1 MSRSGYSEDSDDQW
15 ELIMYRGRV
24 ASAIRGKRGQ
34 AFLLEA
40 LAALDAMPEKK
51 LIAKSLKI
59 EDGAMCVLGAVGQRR
74 GFDAEK
80 MKHLDQQFE
89 FGAQDYVASQFGI
102 AEVMVREIVWENDDG
117 SHDKWI
123 MDENQKWC
131 RLCETPEQRFARV
144 RSWIV
149 SKVRP
154 VPIADIVE

>member
-1 MSRSGYSEDSDDQW
+1 
-15 ELIMYRGRV
+15 
-24 ASAIRGKRGQ
+24 
-34 AFLLEA
+34 
-40 LAALDAMPEKK
+40 
-51 LIAKSLKI
+51 
-59 EDGAMCVLGAVGQRR
+59 MCVLGAVGQRR